1 MDSQSPS
8 ARNILTTLRVCPLVP
23 RRPADLAARRS
34 RIVSRLRE
42 LISDCGPESSVH
54 PRRPSMPPGP
64 CDADV
69 EPGSSRPPGARWSY
83 VRQLIDDP

>member
-1 MDSQSPS
+1 MDRQSPS
-8 ARNILTTLRVCPLVP
+8 ARTILSTLRVCPLVP

-42 LISDCGPESSVH
+42 LISDFGPESGTQSK
-54 PRRPSMPPGP
+54 RPSIAPGP
-64 CDADV
+64 SDADL

-83 VRQLIDDP
+83 VRQLTDDR